1 MVDIFGPGKA
11 YAAYTTGWAGKL
23 YFEFIINVKG
33 LTLLFFFFYI
43 YIWVCLAADDHMVYI

>member
-23 YFEFIINVKG
+23 YFEIIINVKG
-33 LTLLFFFFYI
+33 LHYCLFLLA
-43 YIWVCLAADDHMVYI
+43 VVD